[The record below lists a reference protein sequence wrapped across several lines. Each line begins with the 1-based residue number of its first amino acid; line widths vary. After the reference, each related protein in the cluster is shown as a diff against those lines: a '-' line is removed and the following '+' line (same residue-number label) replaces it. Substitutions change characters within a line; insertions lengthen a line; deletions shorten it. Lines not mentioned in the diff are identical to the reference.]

1 MDDREFIKQKLAELL
16 KIVNELQ
23 ARFPDRKFTLDG
35 HLIGSIGEVLARY
48 YYGIEL
54 APTGTKRHDGTLDG
68 KQVQIKITQR
78 DSVDIKG
85 VPENLLVLFLSTK
98 DLAVYE
104 VYNGPCKWLEEMKPN
119 GNHEYTISL
128 KDLAENPANS
138 KSEGPIEKWKPGM
151 KNE

>member
-54 APTGTKRHDGTLDG
+54 APTGTKRHGGTLNR

-85 VPENLLVLFLSTK
+85 IPENLLVLFLNTK

-104 VYNGPCKWLEEMKPN
+104 VYNGSCEWLAGKDP
-119 GNHEYTISL
+119 NHEYTISL
-128 KDLAENPANS
+128 KDLAKKACDS